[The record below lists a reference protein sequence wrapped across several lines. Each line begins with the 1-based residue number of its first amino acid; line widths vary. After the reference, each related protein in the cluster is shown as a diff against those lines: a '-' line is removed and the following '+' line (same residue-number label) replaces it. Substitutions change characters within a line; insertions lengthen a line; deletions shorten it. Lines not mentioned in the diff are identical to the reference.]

1 MKRKILIS
9 INPEH
14 VANIINGSKKYEYRR
29 IAAKQDISSI
39 IIYETFPTK
48 RIVAEAEIVD
58 VLMLSKDKLWDMTKE
73 ESGITKEF
81 YDAYFEDKDIAYAY
95 KLGKVTVYDTPKLL
109 SDYNI
114 KCAPQSFVYL

>member
-81 YDAYFEDKDIAYAY
+81 YDAYFEDKSIAYAY

>member
-1 MKRKILIS
+1 MF
-9 INPEH
+9 
-14 VANIINGSKKYEYRR
+14 ARR

-81 YDAYFEDKDIAYAY
+81 YDAYFEDKDIRDIVYEIKYLNNLNKEMQIANNV
-95 KLGKVTVYDTPKLL
+95 LGM
-109 SDYNI
+109 
-114 KCAPQSFVYL
+114 

>member
-1 MKRKILIS
+1 MRKILIS
-9 INPEH
+9 IKPIFVN
-14 VANIINGSKKYEYRR
+14 NITKGVKRYEYRR
-29 IAAKQDISSI
+29 TLPKEDITTL
-39 IIYETFPTK
+39 IIYSSSPIKKVIGEVEVIHILKLPK
-48 RIVAEAEIVD
+48 EE
-58 VLMLSKDKLWDMTKE
+58 LWDMTKE